1 MKQTSSNRIAAG
13 LFLLVGIVYAL
24 LNSIAIGAIFI
35 VIGAVLF
42 ALSFR
47 KQ

>member
-1 MKQTSSNRIAAG
+1 MKQTQSNRIAAG

-24 LNSIAIGAIFI
+24 FNSVAVGAIFI
-35 VIGAVLF
+35 LIGAVLF

-47 KQ
+47 P